1 MMNNT
6 SVPFFHR
13 PKVVPFVFLAPFL
26 ILFLT
31 FRVWAVIQAVLLSFE
46 KVQGVGSGEWVGL
59 GNYQFLFNDPTFYK
73 ALLNTAY
80 YTMGTLALLIII
92 PLVLATLLSSGLVKK
107 AGAFRTILFLPV
119 LTSLVVVGVVFRL
132 LLAPEGLLNSWLG
145 LVGIPPQRWLETADL
160 AIPAMLII
168 ATWRWTGLNLIYFS
182 SGLANISPDLY
193 DAAAIDGANGWQRF
207 FYITIPLL
215 KPITL
220 FVMTLTLIG
229 GFQLFVEP
237 FILWGGGAS
246 PGQGGLSIVVF
257 LYRTAFTS
265 FNLGYASTI
274 GVVLALIILVLS
286 LLQLRLFGF
295 FKKEE

>member
-1 MMNNT
+1 MKNT
-6 SVPFFHR
+6 TVFSFFHHR
-13 PKVVPFVFLAPFL
+13 KVVPYVFLAPFL

-31 FRVWAVIQAVLLSFE
+31 FRVWAIIQAVLLSFQ
-46 KVQGVGSGEWVGL
+46 KVQGVGSSQWIGL

-73 ALLNTAY
+73 SLANTAY
-80 YTMGTLALLIII
+80 YTVGILVLLIFI
-92 PLVLATLLSSGLVKK
+92 PLVLATLLYSGLVKK
-107 AGAFRTILFLPV
+107 SGAFRTILFLPV

-132 LLAPEGLLNSWLG
+132 ILSPEGLLNSWLG
-145 LVGIPPQRWLETADL
+145 LLGIPTVRWLETATL
-160 AIPAMLII
+160 AIPAMLLMAI
-168 ATWRWTGLNLIYFS
+168 WRWTGMNMVYFT
-182 SGLANISPDLY
+182 SGLANISQDLY
-193 DAAAIDGANGWQRF
+193 DAAAIDGANSLQRF
-207 FYITIPLL
+207 FFITVPMLRPITI
-215 KPITL
+215 

-237 FILWGGGAS
+237 YVLWSGGAS

-274 GVVLALIILVLS
+274 GVALALIIMVLS
-286 LLQLRLFGF
+286 LAQLRLFGF

>member
-1 MMNNT
+1 MNNPNI
-6 SVPFFHR
+6 PFFHR

-119 LTSLVVVGVVFRL
+119 LTSLVVVVVVFRL
-132 LLAPEGLLNSWLG
+132 LLAPEGLLNSWLS

-160 AIPAMLII
+160 AIPAMLIM

-207 FYITIPLL
+207 FYITIPML

-237 FILWGGGAS
+237 LILWGGGAR
-246 PGQGGLSIVVF
+246 PGQGGLSIFVF

-295 FKKEE
+295 FKKEA

>member
-1 MMNNT
+1 MMKST

-13 PKVVPFVFLAPFL
+13 PKVVPYVFLAPFL
-26 ILFLT
+26 ILFLI
-31 FRVWAVIQAVLLSFE
+31 FRIWAIIQAVLLSFE
-46 KVQGVGSGEWVGL
+46 KVQGVGSTQWIGL

-73 ALLNTAY
+73 ALFNTTY
-80 YTMGTLALLIII
+80 YTVGILILLIII
-92 PLVLATLLSSGLVKK
+92 PLVLAALLYSGLVKK
-107 AGAFRTILFLPV
+107 AGGFRTTLFLPV

-132 LLAPEGLLNSWLG
+132 ILSPDGLMNSWLG
-145 LVGIPPQRWLETADL
+145 LIGIPPVRWLETAAL
-160 AIPAMLII
+160 AIPSMILMAI
-168 ATWRWTGLNLIYFS
+168 WRWTGMNMVYFT

-207 FYITIPLL
+207 FYITVPMLR
-215 KPITL
+215 PITI

-237 FILWGGGAS
+237 YVLWSGGAS

-274 GVVLALIILVLS
+274 GVILALIIMVLS
-286 LLQLRLFGF
+286 LVQLRLFGF

>member
-1 MMNNT
+1 MKNT
-6 SVPFFHR
+6 TVPFFHR

-26 ILFLT
+26 ILFFT
-31 FRVWAVIQAVLLSFE
+31 FRIWAVIQAVLLSFQ
-46 KVQGVGSGEWVGL
+46 KVQGVGSGQWIGA
-59 GNYQFLFNDPTFYK
+59 GNFQFLFNDPTFYK
-73 ALLNTAY
+73 ALFNTAY
-80 YTMGTLALLIII
+80 YTVGILILLILI
-92 PLVLATLLSSGLVKK
+92 PLILATLLYSGLVKK
-107 AGAFRTILFLPV
+107 AGVFRTTLFLPV

-132 LLAPEGLLNSWLG
+132 ILSPEGLFNSWLG
-145 LVGIPPQRWLETADL
+145 LLGIPTVRWLETATL
-160 AIPAMLII
+160 AVPAMLLM
-168 ATWRWTGLNLIYFS
+168 ALWRWTGMNMVYFT

-193 DAAAIDGANGWQRF
+193 DAAAIDGANGLQRF
-207 FYITIPLL
+207 FYITVPMLR
-215 KPITL
+215 PITI

-237 FILWGGGAS
+237 YVLWSGGAS

-274 GVVLALIILVLS
+274 GVILALIIMVLS
-286 LLQLRLFGF
+286 LVQLRVFGF

>member
-31 FRVWAVIQAVLLSFE
+31 FRVWAVIQAMLLSFE
-46 KVQGVGSGEWVGL
+46 KVQGVGSSEWVGL

-80 YTMGTLALLIII
+80 YTGGSLVLLIVI
-92 PLVLATLLSSGLVKK
+92 PLVLAALLYSGLVKK
-107 AGAFRTILFLPV
+107 ADAFRTTLFLPV

-132 LLAPEGLLNSWLG
+132 ILSPEGLLNSWLS
-145 LVGIPPQRWLETADL
+145 LVGIPPPRWLETADL

-168 ATWRWTGLNLIYFS
+168 ATWRWSGLNMVYFT

-193 DAAAIDGANGWQRF
+193 DAAAIDGASGWQRF
-207 FYITIPLL
+207 FYITVPQLR
-215 KPITL
+215 PIII

-237 FILWGGGAS
+237 FVLWSGGAS

-274 GVVLALIILVLS
+274 GVVLALIIMILS
-286 LLQLRLFGF
+286 LVQLRLFGF

>member
-1 MMNNT
+1 MNNP

-132 LLAPEGLLNSWLG
+132 LLAPEGLLNSWLS

-160 AIPAMLII
+160 AIPAMLIM

-207 FYITIPLL
+207 FYITIPML

-237 FILWGGGAS
+237 LILWGGGAS

-295 FKKEE
+295 FKKEA

>member
-1 MMNNT
+1 MNNP
-6 SVPFFHR
+6 SVSFFHR

-26 ILFLT
+26 ILFLI

-46 KVQGVGSGEWVGL
+46 KVQGVGSSEWTGL
-59 GNYQFLFNDPTFYK
+59 GNYLFLFNDPTFYK
-73 ALLNTAY
+73 ALFNTAY
-80 YTMGTLALLIII
+80 YTGGTLILLIIV
-92 PLVLATLLSSGLVKK
+92 PLILATLLYSGLVQK
-107 AGAFRTILFLPV
+107 AGVFRTALFLPV

-132 LLAPEGLLNSWLG
+132 ILSADGLVNSWLK
-145 LVGIPPQRWLETADL
+145 LVGIPAQRWLETADL

-168 ATWRWTGLNLIYFS
+168 ATWRWTGLNMVYFT
-182 SGLANISPDLY
+182 SGLANISQDLY

-207 FYITIPLL
+207 FYITVPQL
-215 KPITL
+215 KPITI

-237 FILWGGGAS
+237 FILWSGGAS

-274 GVVLALIILVLS
+274 GVVLALIILILS
-286 LLQLRLFGF
+286 LIQLRLFGF
-295 FKKEE
+295 FKKEA

>member
-1 MMNNT
+1 MMKST
-6 SVPFFHR
+6 TVPFFHR

-31 FRVWAVIQAVLLSFE
+31 FRVWAVIQAVLLSFQ
-46 KVQGVGSGEWVGL
+46 KVQGVSSGEWIGA

-73 ALLNTAY
+73 ALFNTAY
-80 YTMGTLALLIII
+80 YTVGTLILLIVI
-92 PLVLATLLSSGLVKK
+92 PLVLAALLYSGLVKK
-107 AGAFRTILFLPV
+107 AGVFRTTLFLPV

-132 LLAPEGLLNSWLG
+132 ILSPEGLLNSWLSV
-145 LVGIPPQRWLETADL
+145 LGIPPLRWLQTAEL
-160 AIPAMLII
+160 AVPAMLLA
-168 ATWRWTGLNLIYFS
+168 ATWRWTGLNMVYFT

-207 FYITIPLL
+207 FYITIPQLR
-215 KPITL
+215 PIII

-237 FILWGGGAS
+237 FVLWPGAVS
-246 PGQGGLSIVVF
+246 PGQGNLTIVLF

-265 FNLGYASTI
+265 FNLGYASAI

-286 LLQLRLFGF
+286 LAQLRLFGF

>member
-1 MMNNT
+1 MNNT
-6 SVPFFHR
+6 TVSFFHR

-26 ILFLT
+26 IIFLT
-31 FRVWAVIQAVLLSFE
+31 FRIWAVIQAVVLSFQ
-46 KVQGVGSGEWVGL
+46 KVQGVGSSEWIGV

-73 ALLNTAY
+73 ALLNTVY
-80 YTMGTLALLIII
+80 YTGGTLLLLIII
-92 PLVLATLLSSGLVKK
+92 PLMLAALLDSGLVKK
-107 AGAFRTILFLPV
+107 AGAFRTTFFLPV

-132 LLAPEGLLNSWLG
+132 ILSGEGLLNSWLG

-160 AIPAMLII
+160 AIPAMLIM
-168 ATWRWTGLNLIYFS
+168 ATWRWTGLNMIYFA
-182 SGLANISPDLY
+182 SGLANIPPDLY
-193 DAAAIDGANGWQRF
+193 DAAAIDGANGPQRF

-215 KPITL
+215 KPIII

-237 FILWGGGAS
+237 FILWSGGAS

-274 GVVLALIILVLS
+274 GVVLALIIMGLS
-286 LLQLRLFGF
+286 LAQLRLFGF
-295 FKKEE
+295 FKKE

>member
-1 MMNNT
+1 MTKNT

-13 PKVVPFVFLAPFL
+13 RKVVPYVFLAPFL

-31 FRVWAVIQAVLLSFE
+31 FRIWAVIQAVMLSFE
-46 KVQGVGSGEWVGL
+46 KVQGVGSSQWIGL

-73 ALLNTAY
+73 ALFNTAY
-80 YTMGTLALLIII
+80 YTGGILILLILI
-92 PLVLATLLSSGLVKK
+92 PLILATLLYSGLVKK
-107 AGAFRTILFLPV
+107 AGMFRTTLFLPV

-132 LLAPEGLLNSWLG
+132 ILSPEGLFNSWLG
-145 LVGIPPQRWLETADL
+145 LLGIPAVRWLETATL
-160 AIPAMLII
+160 AIPAMLIM
-168 ATWRWTGLNLIYFS
+168 ALWRWTGMNMVYFT

-193 DAAAIDGANGWQRF
+193 DAAAIDGANGLQRF
-207 FYITIPLL
+207 FYITVPMLR
-215 KPITL
+215 PITI

-237 FILWGGGAS
+237 YVLWSGGAS

-274 GVVLALIILVLS
+274 GVILALIIMVLS
-286 LLQLRLFGF
+286 LVQLRAFGF

>member
-1 MMNNT
+1 MTNT
-6 SVPFFHR
+6 TVPFFHR
-13 PKVVPFVFLAPFL
+13 RNVVPFVFLAPFL

-31 FRVWAVIQAVLLSFE
+31 FRVWAVIQAMLLSFE
-46 KVQGVGSGEWVGL
+46 KVQGVGSSEWIGL

-80 YTMGTLALLIII
+80 YTGGTLVLLIVI
-92 PLVLATLLSSGLVKK
+92 PLVLAALLYSGLVKR
-107 AGAFRTILFLPV
+107 AGVFRTTLFLPV

-132 LLAPEGLLNSWLG
+132 ILSPEGLLNSWLG
-145 LVGIPPQRWLETADL
+145 LAGIPPIRWLETADL

-168 ATWRWTGLNLIYFS
+168 ATWRWTGLNMVYFS

-207 FYITIPLL
+207 FYITVPQLR
-215 KPITL
+215 PITL

-237 FILWGGGAS
+237 SVLWSGGAS

-274 GVVLALIILVLS
+274 GVVLALIIMILS
-286 LLQLRLFGF
+286 LAQLRLFGF